1 MKNKVK
7 SNFQEFLDNFYKVI
21 KKPEMRIL
29 PGQLA
34 FFFVLAIVPTI
45 TLISYGASLLN
56 LSTDIIYNFLS
67 NAFSKELADLLLN
80 SASISKGGFSLTMAI
95 IFGYY
100 IASNGADSIIITT
113 NAIYEEKRNHFLKRR
128 IKAIIMTFF
137 LVLLFIFMITVPIF
151 GKNIVELLQYVDLN
165 YNFREK
171 VARIID
177 FLQGPIT
184 WFIIYI
190 FIKLIYTLAPNKQV
204 KSKNVG
210 YGAAFTS
217 IGWILATYLFSFY
230 ITNYANYQAFYG
242 GLANIVILMLW
253 LYALAYIFTIG
264 IALNYRREEQSSK

>member
-1 MKNKVK
+1 
-7 SNFQEFLDNFYKVI
+7 
-21 KKPEMRIL
+21 
-29 PGQLA
+29 
-34 FFFVLAIVPTI
+34 
-45 TLISYGASLLN
+45 
-56 LSTDIIYNFLS
+56 
-67 NAFSKELADLLLN
+67 
-80 SASISKGGFSLTMAI
+80 
-95 IFGYY
+95 
-100 IASNGADSIIITT
+100 
-113 NAIYEEKRNHFLKRR
+113 
-128 IKAIIMTFF
+128 
-137 LVLLFIFMITVPIF
+137 
-151 GKNIVELLQYVDLN
+151 LQYVDLN